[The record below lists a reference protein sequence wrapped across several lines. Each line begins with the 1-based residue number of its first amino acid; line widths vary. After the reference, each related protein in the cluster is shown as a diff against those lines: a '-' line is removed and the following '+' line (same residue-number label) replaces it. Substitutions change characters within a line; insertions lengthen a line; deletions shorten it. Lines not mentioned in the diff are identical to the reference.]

1 VLRDEGERPMRV
13 SSMPLGVDVTAVR
26 YNALIH
32 DFAVLY
38 ALSEVPGSRS
48 ALLEASEELKKHSK

>member
-1 VLRDEGERPMRV
+1 MRV